1 MYAFKL
7 TLITT
12 IPLNTSSFD
21 CTLGM
26 YRLGSFNNLMLRPMC
41 KDHSVFQLSYFTV
54 TCYIIEFF
62 PNKIPNQCQDG
73 LAGWAYWQFSTSKRV
88 YSVEPF
94 NIFQTPT
101 FPVADHKSYKM
112 VDSWN
117 TCPPEGAWPGG
128 RIRVGMNDQD
138 TLHIRKM
145 IPNLIYTYVL
155 RYLGKLGLDVVYMK

>member
-7 TLITT
+7 TLIAT
-12 IPLNTSSFD
+12 IPLNTSAFD

-26 YRLGSFNNLMLRPMC
+26 YRLGSFNNLTLRPMY
-41 KDHSVFQLSYFTV
+41 KDDSVFQLSYFTV
-54 TCYIIEFF
+54 TFYIIVFF
-62 PNKIPNQCQDG
+62 LNKIPNQCQDW
-73 LAGWAYWQFSTSKRV
+73 LAGWACWQFSMSKRV

-117 TCPPEGAWPGG
+117 TCPPKGAWPGG

-145 IPNLIYTYVL
+145 VPNLTYICAHMF
-155 RYLGKLGLDVVYMK
+155 LGT